1 MDKKDNHPITGYRD
15 HERIPEQPAPERE
28 EGKGD
33 SKFNLSL
40 AQVLGSAVAA
50 VVAAFAA
57 GQLGV
62 YGTFLGAGVMSL
74 VATSGGPIFQHFF
87 SRTGKQIKGVT
98 VPPKARQVPVR
109 DPAPDWKDD
118 EGHHTAQAAHNAEAL
133 QETGATRLLPAA
145 PRESGTAAGSAGT
158 AGAWRGADDATHAL
172 SVDQVTR
179 ALRTGRPVEDGER
192 LDEATR
198 ALRRQ
203 DGADAADAT
212 RALPRQGGSGHATRA
227 LPRQDG
233 SEDPT
238 GALPGDDATRLLGTV
253 GRPSRAAGPD
263 GPPGN
268 GEFTDATTHGTK
280 WRGWRRTLMPAVVVF
295 VIAIGGITLY
305 EAISGHSI
313 SGGDGTSISDV
324 FRPGHG
330 SSGDSGPDAP
340 PATPEPGQ
348 SENGESPTPTPEDSQ
363 PATDP
368 GDRGDE
374 HSEAPGSQD
383 TDNSTPAPDP
393 SEPRPGE
400 TDGSGS
406 GDDDTETTPGDPG
419 GSDSQDGG
427 EGGAD
432 TGNGADGSGRLP
444 QGTQRDLGGQG

>member
-15 HERIPEQPAPERE
+15 HGRIPEQPDPEQE
-28 EGKGD
+28 ESKGGN
-33 SKFNLSL
+33 KLNLSL

-87 SRTGKQIKGVT
+87 SRTGKQIKEVT

-118 EGHHTAQAAHNAEAL
+118 EGDHTAQAVHNAEAL
-133 QETGATRLLPAA
+133 QETRATRLLPAA
-145 PRESGTAAGSAGT
+145 PREGEAHVGAGGGT
-158 AGAWRGADDATHAL
+158 DDATRAL
-172 SVDQVTR
+172 TVDQVTR
-179 ALRTGRPVEDGER
+179 ALRTGGPVEGER
-192 LDEATR
+192 PDEATR

-203 DGADAADAT
+203 DGAADAT
-212 RALPRQGGSGHATRA
+212 RALRRQDGPGEATRA
-227 LPRQDG
+227 LP
-233 SEDPT
+233 
-238 GALPGDDATRLLGTV
+238 ADDATRMLRTAERQAG
-253 GRPSRAAGPD
+253 AAGPD

-305 EAISGHSI
+305 EAISGHSV
-313 SGGDGTSISDV
+313 SGGKGTSISDV

-330 SSGDSGPDAP
+330 TSGDGSPDAP
-340 PATPEPGQ
+340 PATPQPDQ

-363 PATDP
+363 PSTDP

-383 TDNSTPAPDP
+383 TGESTPTPDP
-393 SEPRPGE
+393 SEPQPGE
-400 TDGSGS
+400 TDGSGN
-406 GDDDTETTPGDPG
+406 GDGGTETTPGEPG
-419 GSDSQDGG
+419 GSDSRQDGD
-427 EGGAD
+427 GGAD
-432 TGNGADGSGRLP
+432 SGNGADGSGAGRLP
-444 QGTQRDLGGQG
+444 QGTQPGAGQQG

>member
-1 MDKKDNHPITGYRD
+1 MDKKDNHPMTGYRD
-15 HERIPEQPAPERE
+15 HGRVPERPDPERE
-28 EGKGD
+28 ESKGD
-33 SKFNLSL
+33 SKLNLSL

-87 SRTGKQIKGVT
+87 SRTGKQIKDVT

-118 EGHHTAQAAHNAEAL
+118 EGHHTAQAVHNAEAL
-133 QETGATRLLPAA
+133 QESGATRLLPAA
-145 PRESGTAAGSAGT
+145 PGESGSAAGTVGAG
-158 AGAWRGADDATHAL
+158 RGSDDATHAL

-179 ALRTGRPVEDGER
+179 ALRTGRPAEGER
-192 LDEATR
+192 PDEATR

-203 DGADAADAT
+203 YGAGAADADAT
-212 RALPRQGGSGHATRA
+212 RALPRQYGSGDATR
-227 LPRQDG
+227 
-233 SEDPT
+233 
-238 GALPGDDATRLLGTV
+238 ALPGDDATRVLGAAE
-253 GRPSRAAGPD
+253 RPSRASGPD
-263 GPPGN
+263 GPPAN

-305 EAISGHSI
+305 EAISGHSV
-313 SGGDGTSISDV
+313 SGDKGTSISDV
-324 FRPGHG
+324 FRHGHG
-330 SSGDSGPDAP
+330 SSGDGSPDAP
-340 PATPEPGQ
+340 PATPEPDQ

-363 PATDP
+363 PSTDP

-374 HSEAPGSQD
+374 HSEAPGPQD
-383 TDNSTPAPDP
+383 TDKSTPTSDP
-393 SEPRPGE
+393 SEPRPSQ
-400 TDGSGS
+400 TDGSGN
-406 GDDDTETTPGDPG
+406 GDGDTETTPGDSG

-432 TGNGADGSGRLP
+432 SGNGSDGSGAGRLP
-444 QGTQRDLGGQG
+444 QGAQPGAGGQG

>member
-15 HERIPEQPAPERE
+15 HGRIPERPDPERPDPERE

-33 SKFNLSL
+33 SKLNLSL

-87 SRTGKQIKGVT
+87 SRTGKQIKDVT

-118 EGHHTAQAAHNAEAL
+118 EGHHTAQAVHNAEAL

-145 PRESGTAAGSAGT
+145 PRESGTAIGTAGT
-158 AGAWRGADDATHAL
+158 AGAGRGTDDATHAL

-179 ALRTGRPVEDGER
+179 ALRTGRPVESER
-192 LDEATR
+192 PDEATR

-203 DGADAADAT
+203 NGAGVGAGAGDEAAGAT
-212 RALPRQGGSGHATRA
+212 RALTRQGGSGDATR
-227 LPRQDG
+227 
-233 SEDPT
+233 
-238 GALPGDDATRLLGTV
+238 ALPGDDATRVLGTV

-305 EAISGHSI
+305 EAISGHSV
-313 SGGDGTSISDV
+313 SGGKGTSISDV

-330 SSGDSGPDAP
+330 SSGDGGPDAP

-348 SENGESPTPTPEDSQ
+348 SENGGSPTPTPEDSQ
-363 PATDP
+363 PSTDP

-383 TDNSTPAPDP
+383 NDSSTPSPDP

-400 TDGSGS
+400 TDDSGS
-406 GDDDTETTPGDPG
+406 GDGDTETTPGDPG
-419 GSDSQDGG
+419 GSGSQDGG
-427 EGGAD
+427 DGGAD
-432 TGNGADGSGRLP
+432 SGNGADGSGRLP
-444 QGTQRDLGGQG
+444 QGTQPDPGGQG